1 MSICLLV
8 VYFKT
13 QTERFADFGD
23 RVDGYIHASVFDTAE
38 MAGIKTA
45 AVGEVANRQPCGIA
59 SASDGR
65 AYSLASDAPDGRC
78 PSRVTGLPSI
88 GFSLDDLAGGI
99 GQRHRRA
106 FALLDFGIGKGV
118 SAEAAFIT
126 AIVIVPLLVSTE
138 HELLRVERMQVGDI
152 EQRAGIQFALD
163 FLGVVVAT
171 NDRHPHF
178 YMSAG
183 FCAKLGVFLRATA
196 LCLVSGLIG
205 G

>member
-1 MSICLLV
+1 MPTNDRRPRAKREQKATAPCRADAVAFILFRFGSRDR
-8 VYFKT
+8 FKT
-13 QTERFADFGD
+13 QTKRLADFGD
-23 RVDGYIHASVFDTAE
+23 RVDGHIHASVFDAAKVT
-38 MAGIKTA
+38 GIKTA
-45 AVGEVANRQPCGIA
+45 AVGEVANRKPCGIA

-126 AIVIVPLLVSTE
+126 AIVVVPLLVRTE
-138 HELLRVERMQVGDI
+138 HELLRVDGE
-152 EQRAGIQFALD
+152 
-163 FLGVVVAT
+163 
-171 NDRHPHF
+171 
-178 YMSAG
+178 
-183 FCAKLGVFLRATA
+183 
-196 LCLVSGLIG
+196 
-205 G
+205 